1 MNHDLV
7 TRQSVED
14 YNRKYDDE
22 LIYEEVVE
30 QVAGDLDFAVE
41 SLLESIEDLKWR
53 FYQQQYKHAYK
64 SEYLNADTEIVD
76 NGDFVTLAL
85 RAVEVSVKT
94 PTSREEVQS

>member
-30 QVAGDLDFAVE
+30 QVADDLDFAVE

-53 FYQQQYKHAYK
+53 FYQQQYKHASK

-76 NGDFVTLAL
+76 NGDFVTLVL
-85 RAVEVSVKT
+85 SRVQVS
-94 PTSREEVQS
+94 EVQS

>member
-14 YNRKYDDE
+14 YNRKYNDE

-30 QVAGDLDFAVE
+30 QVADDLDFAVE

-53 FYQQQYKHAYK
+53 FYQQQYKHACK

-76 NGDFVTLAL
+76 NGDFVTLVL
-85 RAVEVSVKT
+85 SRVQVS
-94 PTSREEVQS
+94 EVQS

>member
-7 TRQSVED
+7 TRKSVED

-41 SLLESIEDLKWR
+41 SLLESIEDLKER
-53 FYQQQYKHAYK
+53 FYYEQHKYAC
-64 SEYLNADTEIVD
+64 SSDYLNADTEIVD
-76 NGDFVTLAL
+76 NCDFVNLAL

>member
-22 LIYEEVVE
+22 LVYEEVVE
-30 QVAGDLDFAVE
+30 QVADDLDAAVE
-41 SLLESIEDLKWR
+41 SLLESIEDLKER
-53 FYQQQYKHAYK
+53 FYRREHKFTRS

-76 NGDFVTLAL
+76 NCDFVNLAL

>member
-30 QVAGDLDFAVE
+30 QVADDLDAAVE
-41 SLLESIEDLKWR
+41 SLLESIEDLKER
-53 FYQQQYKHAYK
+53 FYRLEHKHAG
-64 SEYLNADTEIVD
+64 SSDYLNADTEIVD
-76 NGDFVTLAL
+76 NFDFVNLAL